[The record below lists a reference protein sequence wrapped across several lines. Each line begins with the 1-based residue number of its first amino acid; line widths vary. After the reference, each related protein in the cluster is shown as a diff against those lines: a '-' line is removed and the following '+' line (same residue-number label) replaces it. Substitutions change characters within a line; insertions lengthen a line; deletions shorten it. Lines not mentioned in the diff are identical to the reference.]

1 MKIEAKLFEIL
12 TVFFILVAIVY
23 GVFTAM
29 SRTGIEWAGLT
40 AIILS
45 AGLSLIVGTYFR
57 FVARRL
63 DTRPEDYEE
72 AEISDGSGDL
82 GFFSPG
88 SFWPI
93 LLAGAAAFAAIS
105 LAFFQ
110 PWMIVVAVVLVLT
123 RRRRPGLRVPPRTRE
138 ALALTSERR
147 RRRRTPAGFGAFA
160 VLGAR
165 HRVAAASGTQFPW
178 KPAGTR
184 RGGSAIDA

>member
-23 GVFTAM
+23 GVFTAY

-40 AIILS
+40 AIVLS

-63 DTRPEDYEE
+63 DVRPEDYEE
-72 AEISDGSGDL
+72 AEVSDGSGDL

-93 LLAGAAAFAAIS
+93 LLAGAAAIAALS

-110 PWMIVVAVVLVLT
+110 AWMIVAAVVLVL
-123 RRRRPGLRVPPRTRE
+123 
-138 ALALTSERR
+138 
-147 RRRRTPAGFGAFA
+147 
-160 VLGAR
+160 
-165 HRVAAASGTQFPW
+165 AAA
-178 KPAGTR
+178 AGLVFEYHI
-184 RGGSAIDA
+184 GPEKH